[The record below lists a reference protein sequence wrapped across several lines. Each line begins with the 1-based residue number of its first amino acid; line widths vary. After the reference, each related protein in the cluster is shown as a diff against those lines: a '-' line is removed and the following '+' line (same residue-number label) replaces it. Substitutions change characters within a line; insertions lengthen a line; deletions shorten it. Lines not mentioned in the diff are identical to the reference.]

1 VPEGHFQLVLTA
13 ANGKSTVTAS
23 VPVVI
28 DRTVTRFALT
38 PAITNSAVTFSF
50 DLARVADVR
59 LDIQRAGKVVAPV
72 YSATLAPGVQAIGW
86 KAAGT
91 PDGVYAG
98 ALTTSGPVVT
108 ATRTLLFRIDTK
120 PPTLRA
126 RSFRALR
133 FWVSEPATVT
143 LVLNGARA
151 VRSVHAGTF
160 SYRHGAVR
168 SVRISARDAAG
179 NLSRTLRF
187 P

>member
-1 VPEGHFQLVLTA
+1 VLTA
-13 ANGKSTVTAS
+13 ANGKSTATAS

-28 DRTVTRFALT
+28 DRTVKQFSVA
-38 PAITNSAVTFSF
+38 PAVTNGEVNFSF

-72 YSATLAPGVQAIGW
+72 YSATLAPGAQNVGW
-86 KAAGT
+86 KAAGL
-91 PDGVYAG
+91 PDGTYAG
-98 ALTTSGPVVT
+98 ALTTSGVVGS
-108 ATRTLLFRIDTK
+108 ATRTVLFRIDTK

-133 FWVSEPATVT
+133 FWVSEPAKVT
-143 LVLNGARA
+143 LLVNGNRV
-151 VRSVHAGTF
+151 VRSVRAGTF

-168 SVRISARDAAG
+168 TVRISARDAAG